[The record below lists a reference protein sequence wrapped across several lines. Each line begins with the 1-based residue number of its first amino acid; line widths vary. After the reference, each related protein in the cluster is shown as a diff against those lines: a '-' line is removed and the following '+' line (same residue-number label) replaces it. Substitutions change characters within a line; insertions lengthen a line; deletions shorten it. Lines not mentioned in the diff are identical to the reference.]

1 MTESGVALEVEALRF
16 AYDGP
21 FVLDGLDLHV
31 ERGELV
37 GIIGPNGCGK
47 TTLLRLISGT
57 LEPAAGAIHLF
68 GQRLDDL
75 PRRRRACM
83 VSVVP
88 QEARVVFDFTVREIV
103 LMGRSPH
110 LGLLGIESEDDR
122 HIAEESLRA
131 TDTAYLGDARL
142 AELSGGEKQRVLVA
156 RALAQ
161 QAPLMLL
168 DEPTA
173 YLDIRHRLDLYRLV
187 ERLRAE
193 RSLTVVVVSHDIH
206 LAARFCP
213 RLVMLHRGRVAA
225 DGPPAQ
231 VITRENLRR
240 VYEADVRILEDP
252 VSGAPLVV
260 PGPEG
265 G

>member
-1 MTESGVALEVEALRF
+1 MALEVEALRF

-21 FVLDGLDLHV
+21 VVLDGLDLRV
-31 ERGELV
+31 QRGDLV

-57 LEPAAGAIHLF
+57 LEPDAGAIRLF
-68 GQRLDDL
+68 GNPLESL
-75 PRRRRACM
+75 PRRRRACL

-103 LMGRSPH
+103 LMGRAPH
-110 LGLLGIESEDDR
+110 LGLLGIENEQDR
-122 HIAEESLRA
+122 RIADEALRD
-131 TDTAYLGDARL
+131 TDMVSMSGARL
-142 AELSGGEKQRVLVA
+142 AELSGGEKQRVLLA

-161 QAPLMLL
+161 EAPLMLL

-187 ERLRAE
+187 DRLRAE
-193 RSLTVVVVSHDIH
+193 RGLTVVLVSHDIH

-213 RLVMLHRGRVAA
+213 RLVMLHHGQVAA

-240 VYEADVRILEDP
+240 VYDADVRILEDP

-260 PGPEG
+260 PGPDAS
-265 G
+265 